1 MGLNINFT
9 SATLGPDEDGQQ
21 RLTVKGR
28 SIPIAGITDI
38 HAVIPHGDGVMT
50 SKVVRGK
57 LLEDWE
63 VRFPPDGAPPFAAP
77 FEDPEVFVV
86 GIAMRET
93 CDPLVWQGGLTVETT
108 T

>member
-9 SATLGPDEDGQQ
+9 SATVGPDEDGQQ
-21 RLTVKGR
+21 RLTVKGK
-28 SIPIAGITDI
+28 SIPITGITDI

-50 SKVVRGK
+50 SKVVPGK

-63 VRFPPDGAPPFAAP
+63 IRFPPDGAPAFESPFT
-77 FEDPEVFVV
+77 ETEIFVV

-93 CDPLVWQGGLTVETT
+93 CDPLVWQGGFTVETT
-108 T
+108 K